1 LFCGVLNAGKSA
13 EQAFIF
19 EEGKMRKA
27 FSEQQRL
34 DCRSVL
40 GVELNLNCRD
50 EIVPILRAIQH
61 IYEQP
66 KLRKQILELI
76 AQDVNQDAS
85 SELGREGMD
94 YWQILV
100 LAAVRLGCNLR
111 YDRLQDLAENH
122 AALRHI
128 MGVGDWRQD
137 VDFNWRRIRDNV
149 CLLKPA
155 TIEKISQA
163 IVAEGHRLEPEAAE
177 QLRADFFVVET
188 NIHWPSESSLIRD
201 GIRKILELCVVIDS
215 VLHRG
220 GWRQADHLLK
230 QIKRLA
236 RNIDRIA
243 SKKGGRYQER
253 LKHEYALL
261 LERSGKIMKRAERLL
276 LAAEAGKQPALT
288 AQAAQLRGFLER
300 TEQVRDTA
308 RRRVLNGEA
317 VPNME
322 KLFSIF
328 EPHTQL
334 YKRGKAGEP
343 VQFGRMAL
351 VYEDAAGFITHS
363 YVLGR
368 DELERNVVIPQTK
381 IVKKRLKGKLKGVSF
396 DRGCHSPE
404 NQRDLAALV
413 EQPCL
418 PMPGAKQAAE
428 QERGATV
435 SFRQARRHHPGI
447 ESAIGALQ
455 SGNGLERCRDRT
467 ELGLKRYVALGVLGR
482 NLHVLGKLLIAR
494 EDGASE
500 AARSKRKQR
509 AA

>member
-1 LFCGVLNAGKSA
+1 
-13 EQAFIF
+13 
-19 EEGKMRKA
+19 MRKA

-34 DCRSVL
+34 DCRSISD
-40 GVELNLNCRD
+40 VELNLNCRD

-61 IYEQP
+61 IYVQP
-66 KLRKQILELI
+66 KLRKQILDLI
-76 AQDVNQDAS
+76 AEDVNQNS
-85 SELGREGMD
+85 SEELGRPGMD

-100 LAAVRLGCNLR
+100 LAAVRLGCNLD
-111 YDRLQDLAENH
+111 YDKLQDLAENH

-149 CLLKPA
+149 CFLKPA
-155 TIEKISQA
+155 TVEKISQA

-177 QLRADFFVVET
+177 QQRADFFVVET

-201 GIRKILELCVVIDS
+201 GIRKILELCTLIDS
-215 VLHRG
+215 VLNRG

-230 QIKRLA
+230 QIQKLA

-243 SKKGGRYQER
+243 AKKGGRYQER
-253 LKHEYALL
+253 LRQEYALL
-261 LERSGKIMKRAERLL
+261 LKRSGQIMERAERLL
-276 LAAEAGKQPALT
+276 RAAEASQQPALT
-288 AQAAQLRGFLER
+288 AQVAQLRVFLER

-308 RRRVLNGEA
+308 RRRVLNGET
-317 VPNME
+317 VPNTE
-322 KLFSIF
+322 KLFSMF

-368 DELERNVVIPQTK
+368 DELERATIIPQTK
-381 IVKKRLKGKLKGVSF
+381 VAKKLSKGKLKGVSF

-404 NQRDLAALV
+404 NQIGLAALLD
-413 EQPCL
+413 EPCL
-418 PMPGAKQAAE
+418 PMPGVKQAAE
-428 QERGATV
+428 QDRLATV
-435 SFRQARRHHPGI
+435 SFRQARQRHPGV

-455 SGNGLERCRDRT
+455 FGNGLARCRDHSQ
-467 ELGLKRYVALGVLGR
+467 LGLERYVALGVLGR

-494 EDGASE
+494 EASASE

>member
-1 LFCGVLNAGKSA
+1 
-13 EQAFIF
+13 
-19 EEGKMRKA
+19 MRKA
-27 FSEQQRL
+27 FSDQKRL
-34 DCRSVL
+34 DCRGVL
-40 GVELNLNCRD
+40 DVELNLNCRD
-50 EIVPILRAIQH
+50 EMIPILRAIQH

-85 SELGREGMD
+85 QELGRQGMD

-128 MGVGDWRQD
+128 MGVGDWRQV

-155 TIEKISQA
+155 TIDKISQA

-201 GIRKILELCVVIDS
+201 GIRKIVELCVLIDS
-215 VLHRG
+215 VLHTG

-230 QIKRLA
+230 QIKKLA

-243 SKKGGRYQER
+243 SKKGGQYQER
-253 LKHEYALL
+253 LKREYALL
-261 LERSGKIMKRAERLL
+261 LERSGKITERAQRLL

-288 AQAAQLRGFLER
+288 AQAVKELREFLDR

-308 RRRVLNGEA
+308 RRRVLNGET
-317 VPNME
+317 VPNAD

-351 VYEDAAGFITHS
+351 VYEDAAGFNAHS

-368 DELERNVVIPQTK
+368 DELERDTIIPQTK
-381 IVKKRLKGKLKGVSF
+381 MAKKLSKGKLKGVSF

-404 NQRDLAALV
+404 NQIGLAALL

-428 QERGATV
+428 QERTATV
-435 SFRQARRHHPGI
+435 SFRQARQRHPGV

-455 SGNGLERCRDRT
+455 FGNGLERCRDRT
-467 ELGLKRYVALGVLGR
+467 ELGLERYVALGVLGR

-494 EDGASE
+494 ADSASE
-500 AARSKRKQR
+500 AARSKRKRR